1 MPHINLDDVAG
12 GYNLSAINSN
22 FQKIEDHI
30 NDNVLNRTNPTNLP
44 NSMSTDLDMNGR
56 RIYNLPAPMSPNE
69 PARLADV
76 QSGGSGGAN
85 STNLSTTV
93 NAENVIVN
101 SDTGTDATIPAATVS
116 LAGVMLPAQVSKLTG
131 IADGATANSTDAQ
144 LRDRAT
150 HTGTQSSSTINDF
163 GESVDDRV
171 AGLLVA
177 GTNIS
182 LAYND
187 AANTLTINSTGS
199 GGGSGAN
206 LTATLSP
213 TNVIVNSDTGT
224 DATIPAADGTNAGVM
239 LPAQVTKLAG
249 VATGATANSTDAN
262 LKNRANHT
270 GTQLASTISD
280 FNEATDDRVAS
291 LLVAGT
297 NVTLNYNDAANT
309 LTINSTASG
318 GGTGDVVG
326 PASSVN
332 NTLPRFDS
340 TTGKLLKTSGI
351 SISDTDDITLK
362 GITETTI
369 VATTSTGS
377 YTIDTSLGTIFRIVI
392 GANTTFTFPSIVSG
406 KPFTL
411 IIVQSGST
419 AYTVT
424 LPTTVRPTGYT
435 VSTTLSS
442 MNILSFLPDSN
453 SGRWIRIDG
462 PQGLS
467 LT

>member
-1 MPHINLDDVAG
+1 MPHINLDEVAG

-22 FQKIEDHI
+22 FNKIETHL
-30 NDNVLNRTNPTNLP
+30 NDVVLNRNNPDNLN
-44 NSMSTDLDMNGR
+44 NSMSTDLDMNGK

-69 PARLADV
+69 PARLVDV
-76 QSGGSGGAN
+76 TGGGAGGGA
-85 STNLSTTV
+85 TNLSATITSNSV
-93 NAENVIVN
+93 TIN
-101 SDTGTDATIPAATVS
+101 SDTGTDAVIPLANTSVS
-116 LAGVMLPAQVSKLTG
+116 GVMSPAHVTKLDSV
-131 IADGATANSTDAQ
+131 ANGATANSSDAQ
-144 LRDRAT
+144 LRNRST
-150 HTGTQSSSTINDF
+150 HTGSQTAGTISDF
-163 GESVDDRV
+163 SEAVDDRV
-171 AGLLVA
+171 ASLLVA
-177 GTNIS
+177 GTNVS
-182 LAYND
+182 LNYND
-187 AANTLTINSTGS
+187 AANTLTINATGGG

-206 LTATLSP
+206 LSTTLSP

-224 DATIPAADGTNAGVM
+224 GATIPAADGTNAGVM

-249 VATGATANSTDAN
+249 VATGATVNDTDAN

-280 FNEATDDRVAS
+280 FSEATDDRVAS

-309 LTINSTASG
+309 LTINSTAAG

-332 NTLPRFDS
+332 NTLPRFGS

-351 SISDTDDITLK
+351 TISDTDDITLK

-369 VATTSTGS
+369 SATTSTGS

-411 IIVQSGST
+411 IIIQSGST
-419 AYTVT
+419 ACTVT
-424 LPTTVRPTGYT
+424 LPTTVRPTGYA

>member
-30 NDNVLNRTNPTNLP
+30 NNNVLSRTNPTNLP
-44 NSMSTDLDMNGR
+44 NNMSTDLDMNGR
-56 RIYNLPAPMSPNE
+56 RIYNLPAPIYPNE

-76 QSGGSGGAN
+76 QSGGGGG
-85 STNLSTTV
+85 SPTNLSTTV

-101 SDTGTDATIPAATVS
+101 SDTGTDATIPAATSS
-116 LAGVMLPAQVSKLTG
+116 LAGVMLPAQVNKLTG
-131 IADGATANSTDAQ
+131 VANGATANSTDAQ
-144 LRDRAT
+144 LRDRST

-163 GESVDDRV
+163 SEAVDDRV
-171 AGLLVA
+171 ANLLVA

-182 LAYND
+182 LTYND
-187 AANTLTINSTGS
+187 AANSLTINSTGS
-199 GGGSGAN
+199 GGGGSGAN
-206 LTATLSP
+206 LSTTLSP

-249 VATGATANSTDAN
+249 VATGATANDTDAN

-280 FNEATDDRVAS
+280 FSEATDDRVAS
-291 LLVAGT
+291 LLVAGA

-318 GGTGDVVG
+318 TGDVVG
-326 PASSVN
+326 PASSVA
-332 NTLPRFDS
+332 NTLPRFS
-340 TTGKLLKTSGI
+340 NTTGKLLKASGI

-362 GITETTI
+362 GITETT
-369 VATTSTGS
+369 VAATTSTGS

-411 IIVQSGST
+411 MIVQSGAT

-424 LPTTVRPTGYT
+424 LPTTVRPTGYAI
-435 VSTTLSS
+435 STTLSS

>member
-12 GYNLSAINSN
+12 GYNLAAINSN
-22 FQKIEDHI
+22 FQRIEDHL
-30 NDNVLNRTNPTNLP
+30 NDNVLNRTNPANLP
-44 NSMSTDLDMNGR
+44 NNMSTDVDMNGR
-56 RIYNLPAPMSPNE
+56 RIYNLPAPISPNE
-69 PARLADV
+69 PARLVDV
-76 QSGGSGGAN
+76 TGGGPVGGA
-85 STNLSTTV
+85 TNLSATV
-93 NAENVIVN
+93 TAGGVTIN
-101 SDTGTDATIPAATVS
+101 SDTGTDAVIPLANTSVS
-116 LAGVMLPAQVSKLTG
+116 GVMSPAHVTKLDSV
-131 IADGATANSTDAQ
+131 ANGATANSSDAQ
-144 LRDRAT
+144 LRDRST
-150 HTGTQSSSTINDF
+150 HTGSQTAGTISDF
-163 GESVDDRV
+163 SEAVDDRV

-177 GTNIS
+177 GTNVS
-182 LAYND
+182 LNYND
-187 AANTLTINSTGS
+187 VANTLTINATGGG

-206 LTATLSP
+206 LSTTLSP

-249 VATGATANSTDAN
+249 VATGATANDTDAN

-270 GTQLASTISD
+270 GTQLSSTISD
-280 FNEATDDRVAS
+280 FSEATDDRVAS

-297 NVTLNYNDAANT
+297 NVTLNYNDVANT
-309 LTINSTASG
+309 LTINSTAAG

-326 PASSVN
+326 PASSVD
-332 NTLPRFDS
+332 NTIPRFSS

-369 VATTSTGS
+369 SATTSTGS

-406 KPFTL
+406 KPFT
-411 IIVQSGST
+411 IIIIQSGST
-419 AYTVT
+419 PYTVT
-424 LPTTVRPTGYT
+424 LPTTVRPTGYAI
-435 VSTTLSS
+435 STTLSS

>member
-44 NSMSTDLDMNGR
+44 NSMSTDLDMNGK

-69 PARLADV
+69 PARLVDV
-76 QSGGSGGAN
+76 TGGGAVGGA
-85 STNLSTTV
+85 TNLSATV
-93 NAENVIVN
+93 ASDSVTIN
-101 SDTGTDATIPAATVS
+101 SDTGTDAVIPLANTSVS
-116 LAGVMLPAQVSKLTG
+116 GVMSPAQVMKLDSV
-131 IADGATANSTDAQ
+131 ANGATSNSSDAQ
-144 LRDRAT
+144 LRDRST
-150 HTGTQSSSTINDF
+150 HTGSQTAGTISDF
-163 GESVDDRV
+163 SEAVDDRV
-171 AGLLVA
+171 ASLLVA
-177 GTNIS
+177 GTNVS
-182 LAYND
+182 LNYND
-187 AANTLTINSTGS
+187 VANTLTINATGGG

-206 LTATLSP
+206 LSTTLSP

-249 VATGATANSTDAN
+249 IATGATVNDTDAN

-270 GTQLASTISD
+270 GTQLASTISN
-280 FNEATDDRVAS
+280 FSEATDDRVAS

-297 NVTLNYNDAANT
+297 NVTLNYNDVANT
-309 LTINSTASG
+309 LTINSTAAG

-340 TTGKLLKTSGI
+340 TTGKRLKTSGI

-369 VATTSTGS
+369 SATTSTGS

-411 IIVQSGST
+411 IIIQSGST

-424 LPTTVRPTGYT
+424 LPTTVRPTGYAI
-435 VSTTLSS
+435 STTLSS